1 MRRNRSVL
9 IQSIVY
15 TFAPEDADKAE
26 TMLRELRDLSRKED
40 GIVTFDVARS
50 KEKPN
55 VFVLWEEY
63 KDQSAIDSHL
73 ATEHFERL
81 GINGIRILAN
91 ERVAEVASPLT

>member
-1 MRRNRSVL
+1 VL

-63 KDQSAIDSHL
+63 KDQAAIDSHL
-73 ATEHFERL
+73 ATEHFKRL
-81 GINGIRILAN
+81 GINGIRILAKQ
-91 ERVAEVASPLT
+91 RVAEVAIPLT

>member
-1 MRRNRSVL
+1 VL

-15 TFAPEDADKAE
+15 TFAPEDADIAE

-63 KDQSAIDSHL
+63 KDQAAIDSHL
-73 ATEHFERL
+73 ATEHFKRL
-81 GINGIRILAN
+81 GINGIRILAKQ
-91 ERVAEVASPLT
+91 RVAEVAIPLT

>member
-1 MRRNRSVL
+1 ML

-63 KDQSAIDSHL
+63 KDQAAIDSHL
-73 ATEHFERL
+73 ATEHFKRL
-81 GINGIRILAN
+81 GINGIRILAKQ
-91 ERVAEVASPLT
+91 RVAEVAIPLT

>member
-1 MRRNRSVL
+1 VL

-26 TMLRELRDLSRKED
+26 TMLRELRDLSRKEE

-63 KDQSAIDSHL
+63 KDQAAIDSHL
-73 ATEHFERL
+73 TTEHFKRL
-81 GINGIRILAN
+81 GINGIRILAKQ
-91 ERVAEVASPLT
+91 RVAEVAIPLT

>member
-1 MRRNRSVL
+1 VL

-63 KDQSAIDSHL
+63 KDQAAIDSHL
-73 ATEHFERL
+73 ATEHFKRL
-81 GINGIRILAN
+81 GINGIRTLAKQ
-91 ERVAEVASPLT
+91 RVAEVAIPLT